1 MSQVVKMG
9 LGDGGSV
16 LVEVSDVAPD
26 RPVTRGGRQEDLVTS
41 ASASLEQALD
51 GLGPVVK
58 GVVSRL
64 REAADW
70 PDEVSVEF
78 AIKLSADANV
88 IIARTGGEA
97 NFKIALR
104 WAGKQP

>member
-1 MSQVVKMG
+1 MGQLVKMD
-9 LGDGGSV
+9 LADGGSV
-16 LVEVSDVAPD
+16 LVEVADDSSG
-26 RPVTRGGRQEDLVTS
+26 RPVTRGGRQEELVTS
-41 ASASLEQALD
+41 ATASLEQALD

-58 GVVSRL
+58 GVVSQL

-78 AIKLSADANV
+78 AVKLSADANV
-88 IIARTGGEA
+88 IIARAGGEA

-104 WAGKQP
+104 WSGDKS